1 LIAFRGQGLIFVDGT
16 DPDDER
22 RFTTAH
28 EISHFLADYWR
39 PREWALMKLGA
50 KIADVV
56 DGLRNPTV
64 SERLHAVLG
73 STPIGVHT
81 DLMER
86 DMRLDDLSG
95 TLWSIEDRAD
105 RIGLALL
112 APPDAVFELADLSPR
127 VYGEREAELT
137 GILRGH
143 FGLPAAVARSYGH
156 VLLGLSG
163 KGPSWLEMVG

>member
-1 LIAFRGQGLIFVDGT
+1 
-16 DPDDER
+16 
-22 RFTTAH
+22 
-28 EISHFLADYWR
+28 
-39 PREWALMKLGA
+39 MKLGA
-50 KIADVV
+50 MIADVV